1 MLKLRL
7 QRRGKKNY
15 ATYRVVVAE
24 DRAPVKG
31 RYIADLGHYNP
42 HTDEFAVKQDV
53 VAEWIGK
60 GAQPTPTVHNLL
72 IEHKVITGEKVTSWS
87 PKTRPAPE
95 ATEGAEKETTEG
107 DETAAEGTKDGEKE
121 APAAE
126 ETEAKPEEVEKT
138 PADDATSDDSEV
150 EKTE

>member
-42 HTDEFAVKQDV
+42 HTDEFVVKQDV

-60 GAQPTPTVHNLL
+60 GAKPTPTVHNLL

-87 PKTRPAPE
+87 PKKKE
-95 ATEGAEKETTEG
+95 AAEG
-107 DETAAEGTKDGEKE
+107 DEAPAEESKDGEKE

-126 ETEAKPEEVEKT
+126 EAEAKPEEAKET
-138 PADDATSDDSEV
+138 PADDAKADDSEAKKA
-150 EKTE
+150 E